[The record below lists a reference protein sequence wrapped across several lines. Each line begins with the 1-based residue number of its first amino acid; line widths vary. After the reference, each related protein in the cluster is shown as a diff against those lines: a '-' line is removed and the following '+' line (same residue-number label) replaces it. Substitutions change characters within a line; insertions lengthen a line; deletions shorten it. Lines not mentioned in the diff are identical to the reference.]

1 MIAHELI
8 AHRRQM
14 LLDGIID
21 AVIDQNPELEVLTA
35 LEVLPH
41 HFGRLEKP
49 PTRMITPFTLY
60 FRENC

>member
-1 MIAHELI
+1 
-8 AHRRQM
+8 M

-35 LEVLPH
+35 LEVLAH

-49 PTRMITPFTLY
+49 PSRLVTPFTLY

>member
-1 MIAHELI
+1 MIAHELT

-14 LLDGIID
+14 LLDEIID

-35 LEVLPH
+35 LEILAH

-49 PTRMITPFTLY
+49 PTQLVTPFTLY
-60 FRENC
+60 FR